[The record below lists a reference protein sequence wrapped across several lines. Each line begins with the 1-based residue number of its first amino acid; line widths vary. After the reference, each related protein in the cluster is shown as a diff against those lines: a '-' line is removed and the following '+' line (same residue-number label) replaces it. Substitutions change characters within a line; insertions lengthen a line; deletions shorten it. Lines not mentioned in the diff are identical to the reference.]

1 MVERLSEPWG
11 AMSRRHRVGDVAGG
25 CRLEKLLHDDGVCE
39 VFRATDEQDGCSCL
53 VKCFGRRVTSC
64 DEEVV
69 AQAMEYECKLAS
81 NADIGLVL
89 NAVE

>member
-39 VFRATDEQDGCSCL
+39 VFRATDEQDGRTCL
-53 VKCFGRRVTSC
+53 VKCFGRRVSP
-64 DEEVV
+64 E
-69 AQAMEYECKLAS
+69 AP
-81 NADIGLVL
+81 
-89 NAVE
+89 